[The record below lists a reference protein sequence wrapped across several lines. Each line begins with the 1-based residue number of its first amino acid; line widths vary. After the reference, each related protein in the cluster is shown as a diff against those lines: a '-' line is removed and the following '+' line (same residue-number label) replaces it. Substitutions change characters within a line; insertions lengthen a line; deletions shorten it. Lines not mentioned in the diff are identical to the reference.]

1 MWGQESDG
9 CVAAMRLLEPLRGH
23 FDSALIAVPGDL
35 EALDRSG
42 ELIRAAGFN
51 REQMRT
57 VVDPVVAAGEL
68 MNHLYL
74 EMWLALD
81 EDTESLYGYTADLF
95 SDIERLEDT
104 LQRAY
109 LVRLAHLPGDGPARS

>member
-1 MWGQESDG
+1 M
-9 CVAAMRLLEPLRGH
+9 
-23 FDSALIAVPGDL
+23 
-35 EALDRSG
+35 
-42 ELIRAAGFN
+42 
-51 REQMRT
+51 
-57 VVDPVVAAGEL
+57 AAGEL